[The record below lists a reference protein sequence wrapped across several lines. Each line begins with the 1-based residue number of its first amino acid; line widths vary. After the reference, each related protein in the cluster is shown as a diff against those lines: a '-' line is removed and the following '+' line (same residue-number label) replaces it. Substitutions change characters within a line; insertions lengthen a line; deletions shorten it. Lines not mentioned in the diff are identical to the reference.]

1 MILLRAC
8 SFASADFICAM
19 AASCQVVWRCRVA
32 RVPAAPLQHPLCGR
46 AAIDLVARSPLLQ
59 RTPLAQI
66 VGRLCL
72 DKVAHKSPRAVD
84 VQDEVTREL
93 CQVVHVRDGNHCVRG
108 SGAISHEKRN
118 PLSVTEPMDDRV
130 ITSEAEGE
138 QRIVTVRQP
147 DFEVSVPVGTQLAEA
162 DREAT
167 DVRTPLNR

>member
-1 MILLRAC
+1 M
-8 SFASADFICAM
+8 
-19 AASCQVVWRCRVA
+19 V
-32 RVPAAPLQHPLCGR
+32 RVPAPPAPTPVGGR
-46 AAIDLVARSPLLQ
+46 AATDLVARSPRLQ

-66 VGRLCL
+66 VGRPCL
-72 DKVAHKSPRAVD
+72 DKVPHKSPRAVD

-93 CQVVHVRDGNHCVRG
+93 CQVVHARDVNHCVRG

-138 QRIVTVRQP
+138 QRIVTVGQP
-147 DFEVSVPVGTQLAEA
+147 DFEVSVPAGTELAEA